1 MSLLYIYVRLIEY
14 PNFDYIILINL
25 YNFLVKEKLK
35 KKVLNY
41 LDTIQIFNQHLKIIF
56 MFIEHILSLS

>member
-14 PNFDYIILINL
+14 SNFDYIILINL

-56 MFIEHILSLS
+56 TFI

>member
-14 PNFDYIILINL
+14 SNFDYIILINL
-25 YNFLVKEKLK
+25 YNFLVNEKLK

-41 LDTIQIFNQHLKIIF
+41 LDTI
-56 MFIEHILSLS
+56 